1 MGECPL
7 INSTRELE
15 KMTKKISIKDIA
27 RELDLSITTVSFVI
41 NGKGEEM
48 GISDAT
54 IGKVVEHIKKRDY
67 TPNNAA
73 RLLRTGKSNTIGL
86 IVEDLGNYFFGNVAK
101 VIELEASKRGY
112 NVFLS
117 STDNNSKTAKE
128 LIRKMRN
135 SSVDGLIITPT
146 KGLKD
151 ELNKLSSDKVPYV
164 LFDRQVPE
172 VDANYVVL
180 NNHQGAYDLTK
191 HLISSG
197 YEDIGFVSILS
208 EMSQMEEREKGY
220 RDAMQDAGYC
230 VDKTQILKVRF
241 EDSYEDVVAAI
252 ARFVKKRKGLDAL
265 FFATNYL
272 GVFGIEALKKVK
284 IKIPYDMAVVSFDD
298 NDLFRLFTPSIT
310 VAAQPIREIAVAAID
325 LLLALIQSGAN
336 SNESSGK
343 IISPVLIQRESSPQ
357 KLS

>member
-1 MGECPL
+1 
-7 INSTRELE
+7 
-15 KMTKKISIKDIA
+15 MTKKISIKDIA
-27 RELDLSITTVSFVI
+27 KELELSITTVSFVI

-48 GISDAT
+48 GISEST
-54 IGKVVEHIKKRDY
+54 INKVMDLIVKRDY

-117 STDNNSKTAKE
+117 STDNNTKTAKE

-151 ELNKLSSDKVPYV
+151 ELEKLQSDHVPYV
-164 LFDRQVPE
+164 LFDRHIKE

-180 NNHQGAYDLTK
+180 NNHMGAYDLTK
-191 HLISSG
+191 HLISNG
-197 YEDIGFVSILS
+197 YEDIGFVTINS
-208 EMSQMEEREKGY
+208 EMSQMEERERGY
-220 RDAMQDAGYC
+220 RDAMSDAGLA
-230 VDKTQILKVRF
+230 VDKSQILKLRF
-241 EDSYEDVVAAI
+241 DDPGDDIVAAI
-252 ARFVKKRKGLDAL
+252 GKFVKRRKGLDAL

-272 GVFGIEALKKVK
+272 GVLGIEALKKVK
-284 IKIPYDMAVVSFDD
+284 IKIPYDIAVVSFDD

-310 VAAQPIREIAVAAID
+310 VAAQPIHEIAVEAID
-325 LLLALIQSGAN
+325 LLLSVIKSGVKENQST
-336 SNESSGK
+336 GK
-343 IISPVLIQRESSPQ
+343 VVSPILIQRESSPP
-357 KLS
+357 KL

>member
-1 MGECPL
+1 MGYYP
-7 INSTRELE
+7 IIQSVPDFT

-27 RELDLSITTVSFVI
+27 KELELSITTVSFVI

-48 GISDAT
+48 GT
-54 IGKVVEHIKKRDY
+54 INKVMDLIIKRDY
-67 TPNNAA
+67 TPNNAS

-117 STDNNSKTAKE
+117 STDNNAKTAKE

-151 ELNKLSSDKVPYV
+151 ELEKLNTDHVPFV
-164 LFDRQVPE
+164 LFDRQIPE
-172 VDANYVVL
+172 VETNYVVL
-180 NNHQGAYDLTK
+180 NNHKGAYELTR
-191 HLISSG
+191 HLISNG
-197 YEDIGFVSILS
+197 YEDIGFVTIVS

-220 RDAMQDAGYC
+220 KDAMHDAGIA
-230 VDKTQILKVRF
+230 VDKSQILRVKF
-241 EDSYEDVVAAI
+241 DDPYDEVVSAI
-252 ARFVKKRKGLDAL
+252 ARFVKKRKGMDAL

-310 VAAQPIREIAVAAID
+310 VAAQPIREIAVATID
-325 LLLALIQSGAN
+325 LLLTIIKSGVKGID
-336 SNESSGK
+336 STGK
-343 IISPVLIQRESSPQ
+343 VVSPVLIQRESSPP
-357 KLS
+357 KL

>member
-1 MGECPL
+1 
-7 INSTRELE
+7 
-15 KMTKKISIKDIA
+15 MTKKISIKDIA
-27 RELDLSITTVSFVI
+27 KELDLSITTVSFVI

-48 GISDAT
+48 GISEAT
-54 IGKVVEHIKKRDY
+54 INKVMELIKKRDY

-117 STDNNSKTAKE
+117 STDNSTKTAKE

-146 KGLKD
+146 KGLRD
-151 ELNKLSSDKVPYV
+151 ELEKLRADHVPYV
-164 LFDRQVPE
+164 LFDRQIPE
-172 VDANYVVL
+172 VDTNYVVL
-180 NNHQGAYDLTK
+180 NNHQGAYDLTR
-191 HLISSG
+191 HLISNG
-197 YEDIGFVSILS
+197 YEDIGFVTIVS
-208 EMSQMEEREKGY
+208 EMSQMEERERGY
-220 RDAMQDAGYC
+220 RDAMLAAGLG
-230 VDKTQILKVRF
+230 VDKSQILKVRF
-241 EDSYEDVVAAI
+241 DDPYDDVVAAI
-252 ARFVKKRKGLDAL
+252 AGFVKKRKGLDAL

-272 GVFGIEALKKVK
+272 GVFGIEAMKKVK

-325 LLLALIQSGAN
+325 LLLSVIKTGNAEKQTTGTIV
-336 SNESSGK
+336 
-343 IISPVLIQRESSPQ
+343 SPVLIQRESSPP
-357 KLS
+357 KL

>member
-1 MGECPL
+1 
-7 INSTRELE
+7 
-15 KMTKKISIKDIA
+15 MTKKISIKDIA

-48 GISDAT
+48 GISEAT
-54 IGKVVEHIKKRDY
+54 TNKVMDLIKKRDY

-117 STDNNSKTAKE
+117 STDNSTKTAKE

-151 ELNKLSSDKVPYV
+151 ELEKLLADHVPFV
-164 LFDRQVPE
+164 LLDRQIAE
-172 VDANYVVL
+172 VDTNYVVL

-191 HLISSG
+191 HLIGNG
-197 YEDIGFVSILS
+197 YEDIGFVTIVS
-208 EMSQMEEREKGY
+208 EMSQMEERERGY
-220 RDAMQDAGYC
+220 RDAMQEAGLG
-230 VDKTQILKVRF
+230 VDKAQVLKVRF
-241 EDSYEDVVAAI
+241 DDPYDEVVSAI
-252 ARFVKKRKGLDAL
+252 AAFVKKRKGLDAL

-325 LLLALIQSGAN
+325 LLLSVIKTADTEKQTTGTIV
-336 SNESSGK
+336 
-343 IISPVLIQRESSPQ
+343 SPVLIQRESSPP
-357 KLS
+357 KL

>member
-1 MGECPL
+1 
-7 INSTRELE
+7 
-15 KMTKKISIKDIA
+15 MTKKISIKDIA
-27 RELDLSITTVSFVI
+27 KELDLSITTVSFVI

-48 GISDAT
+48 GISEAT
-54 IGKVVEHIKKRDY
+54 INKVMDLIVKRDY

-86 IVEDLGNYFFGNVAK
+86 IVEDLGNYLFGNVSK

-117 STDNNSKTAKE
+117 STDNNAKTAKE

-151 ELNKLSSDKVPYV
+151 ELDKLNSDHVPYV
-164 LFDRQVPE
+164 LFDRQIND

-180 NNHQGAYDLTK
+180 NNHKGAYELTK
-191 HLISSG
+191 HLIENG
-197 YEDIGFVSILS
+197 YEDIGFVTIVS

-220 RDAMQDAGYC
+220 RDAMLDAGMT
-230 VDKTQILKVRF
+230 VDKSQVLKVRF
-241 EDSYEDVVAAI
+241 DDPYDEVVAAI
-252 ARFVKKRKGLDAL
+252 AKFVKRRKGLDAL

-284 IKIPYDMAVVSFDD
+284 IKIPYDIAVVSFDD

-310 VAAQPIREIAVAAID
+310 VAAQPIREIAVEAID
-325 LLLALIQSGAN
+325 LLLSVIKSRVKGRQST
-336 SNESSGK
+336 GK
-343 IISPVLIQRESSPQ
+343 IVAPVLIQRESSPP
-357 KLS
+357 KL

>member
-1 MGECPL
+1 
-7 INSTRELE
+7 
-15 KMTKKISIKDIA
+15 
-27 RELDLSITTVSFVI
+27 
-41 NGKGEEM
+41 
-48 GISDAT
+48 
-54 IGKVVEHIKKRDY
+54 
-67 TPNNAA
+67 
-73 RLLRTGKSNTIGL
+73 
-86 IVEDLGNYFFGNVAK
+86 
-101 VIELEASKRGY
+101 
-112 NVFLS
+112 
-117 STDNNSKTAKE
+117 
-128 LIRKMRN
+128 MRN

-151 ELNKLSSDKVPYV
+151 ELNKLSSDHVPYV
-164 LFDRQVPE
+164 LFDRQVDE

-180 NNHQGAYDLTK
+180 NNHQGAYELTK
-191 HLISSG
+191 HLISNG
-197 YEDIGFVSILS
+197 YEDIGFVSIVS

-220 RDAMQDAGYC
+220 RDAMQDAGLN
-230 VDKTQILKVRF
+230 VDKSQ
-241 EDSYEDVVAAI
+241 
-252 ARFVKKRKGLDAL
+252 KRKGLDAL

-325 LLLALIQSGAN
+325 LLLALIQSGAKGI
-336 SNESSGK
+336 ESTGK